1 MRISL
6 LLFTEL
12 SVICL
17 LVFSLFG
24 ETSFAAG
31 GIDLRSESL
40 DSRHQLQQKRK
51 RDALQQ
57 QQHRDSNINLQ
68 AEIDETEN
76 QSSVESETPC
86 FHVDK
91 IMLKG
96 EHAAKF
102 HFALDGLLDH
112 ESEILGQCLGVN
124 NINLIIKKLQNR
136 IIQKGYV
143 TTRVLAQP
151 QDLSSGELKL
161 TVIGGFVSQITD
173 NKHTMTPSLL
183 SAAIPIRP
191 GELLN
196 IRDLEQGIENLTRV
210 PTVDAEVDIRPAD
223 GKQGR
228 PGASQILVNHSQKKP
243 YRLTLSVDDSG
254 YESTGRYQG
263 AMTLSLDNPLN
274 LSDLFYLS
282 LNRHLGHA
290 DNGGGTDGYT
300 AHYSIPYG
308 YWLFSATS
316 SQHEYWQNVAGL
328 NQAYEYSGKSRRH
341 EAGLSRIVFRD
352 SRSKLKLGFKAYKMS
367 SRNYIEDTEIE
378 VQHRRMSGWIASLNY
393 QLFIKRTAVDF
404 GLSYQRGTGAFDAMP
419 APEAAFDQGTSRPKI
434 IRANLNLNFPF
445 ELVGRAFNF
454 SSYWEAQWNKTSLV
468 PQDRLSIG
476 GRYTI
481 RGFDGRRTLLAERG
495 WFSQNT
501 LSMRFNKTPHQLY
514 TGIDVGH
521 VSGQSAR
528 RLLGQTLAGWVV
540 GIKGR
545 WKGLFYD
552 FFAGMPLEKPKGFES
567 GRHLGFSLTYQY

>member
-6 LLFTEL
+6 VLIAEL
-12 SVICL
+12 TVICL
-17 LVFSLFG
+17 LIFTLYG
-24 ETSFAAG
+24 KTSFAAG
-31 GIDLRSESL
+31 VINLRNESL
-40 DSRHQLQQKRK
+40 DSRHQLQQKR
-51 RDALQQ
+51 RGDALQQ
-57 QQHRDSNINLQ
+57 QQERDSTIILQ
-68 AEIDETEN
+68 GEVDETE
-76 QSSVESETPC
+76 SRDSVESETPC
-86 FHVDK
+86 FDVQK
-91 IMLKG
+91 IILESEYG
-96 EHAAKF
+96 TKF
-102 HFALDGLLDH
+102 DFALAGLLDD
-112 ESEILGQCLGVN
+112 EPEIVGQCLGVN
-124 NINLIIKKLQNR
+124 SINLIIKKLQNR

-151 QDLSSGELKL
+151 QDLKSGKLKL
-161 TVIGGFVSQITD
+161 TVIGGFVSKIKD
-173 NKHTMTPSLL
+173 DKHTMTPSLL

-191 GELLN
+191 GDLLN

-210 PTVDAEVDIRPAD
+210 PTVDAEVDIRPAG
-223 GKQGR
+223 GKNGR
-228 PGASQILVNHSQKKP
+228 PGASEIRVNHSRSKP

-263 AMTLSLDNPLN
+263 AMTLSLDNPLS

-300 AHYSIPYG
+300 VHYSIPYG

-328 NQAYEYSGKSRRH
+328 NQSYEYSGKSRRH
-341 EAGLSRIVFRD
+341 EAGLSRIVYRD
-352 SRSKLKLGFKAYKMS
+352 SRSRLKLGLKAYKIS

-393 QLFIKRTAVDF
+393 QLFIKRTALDF

-434 IRANLNLNFPF
+434 IRANLNLNYPF
-445 ELVGRAFNF
+445 ELVGRSFNF
-454 SSYWEAQWNKTSLV
+454 SSFWEAQWNKTSLV

-476 GRYTI
+476 GRYTV

-521 VSGQSAR
+521 VSGQSAK